1 MKVFLWFITIF
12 LCESHN
18 NLQNKNYYI
27 PGDAIL
33 YGTMNNGH
41 GGQDEPATSIR
52 IFGHGTLSGDKLPH
66 PNFADPP
73 IADDEHWLYHP
84 LDIEGLKKKNKIL
97 HFVPQSK
104 IKVT

>member
-1 MKVFLWFITIF
+1 M
-12 LCESHN
+12 
-18 NLQNKNYYI
+18 
-27 PGDAIL
+27 

-84 LDIEGLKKKNKIL
+84 LDIEGLNKKNKIL